1 MSKRKITPNIAALTD
16 TTTIKVRFSDVDFM
30 QIVWHGQYIKYF
42 EDGRESFG
50 KHYGIS
56 YMDVYK
62 NGFMTPIVSLDCQYK
77 RPLSV
82 EDEAIIETRFINTD
96 AAKVLFEYT
105 IYKADDNSV
114 VATGSSTQ
122 VFLNTNRELE
132 LVNPQ
137 FYLDWKKKWGIS

>member
-1 MSKRKITPNIAALTD
+1 MSKRKNIPNIAALTD
-16 TTTIKVRFSDVDFM
+16 TTTIRVRFSEVDFM
-30 QIVWHGQYIKYF
+30 QIVWHGQYIRYF

-50 KHYGIS
+50 KRYGIS
-56 YMDVYK
+56 YLDVYR

-77 RPLSV
+77 KPLSV
-82 EDEAIIETRFINTD
+82 GDEAIIETRYINTN

-105 IYKADDNSV
+105 IYKADDLSV

-122 VFLNTNRELE
+122 VFLNMNRELE

-137 FYLDWKKKWGIS
+137 FYLDWKKKWGVI

>member
-1 MSKRKITPNIAALTD
+1 MSKRRTTPSIAALTD
-16 TTTIKVRFSDVDFM
+16 TTTIKVRFSEVDFM
-30 QIVWHGQYIKYF
+30 QIVWHGQYIRYF

-50 KHYGIS
+50 SHYGIT

-77 RPLSV
+77 KPLSV
-82 EDEAIIETRFINTD
+82 GDEAIIETRYINTE
-96 AAKVLFEYT
+96 AAKILFEYT
-105 IYKADDNSV
+105 IYKADDHSV
-114 VATGSSTQ
+114 VATGSSVQ

-137 FYLDWKKKWGIS
+137 FYLDWKKKWGII